1 MKLYYSPG
9 ACSLASNIVIHELK
23 LASSFVKVDIKAKK
37 TETGDDYWAINPK
50 GYVPALELDDGDLL
64 TENVAILQYLASLRP
79 ELLPQAGKAK
89 WHAIETLAFVSTE
102 VHKAFKPLFDPTSS
116 DELKQKAKGVIAQ
129 RLQLLVPKLGQ
140 RKFIVGDAFTVVD
153 AYLFVM
159 LTWARKQEVSVP
171 AELLRY
177 ADALSERAS
186 VKEALAVEATAK
198 AS

>member
-9 ACSLASNIVIHELK
+9 ACSLASHIVLQDMK
-23 LASSFVKVDIKAKK
+23 LPSSFVKVDLKSKQ
-37 TETGDDYWAINPK
+37 TEAGEDYRVINPK

-64 TENVAILQYLASLRP
+64 TENIAILQYLASLKP
-79 ELLPQAGKAK
+79 ELLPQSGKAK

-102 VHKAFKPLFDPTSS
+102 LHKAFKPLFDPTSS
-116 DELKQKAKGVIAQ
+116 EEAKQKAKDLVAQ
-129 RLQLLVPKLGQ
+129 RLSLLVPRLGQ
-140 RKFIVGDAFTVVD
+140 RKFIVGDAFSVVD

-159 LTWARKQEVSVP
+159 LTWAQKQGVSVP
-171 AELLRY
+171 LELSRY

-186 VKEALAVEATAK
+186 VKEALQMEATAK